1 MIVKHLAYL
10 RLKCGYDVMNSVQ
23 KKSVETYCL
32 SFLFQGISYLV
43 RHNVLDDSCTEIGKF
58 INCTSTLYGKSV
70 SEFLDTR

>member
-10 RLKCGYDVMNSVQ
+10 RLKYGYDAMNST
-23 KKSVETYCL
+23 KKVLKHTVYL
-32 SFLFQGISYLV
+32 FLFQGISYLV

>member
-1 MIVKHLAYL
+1 MIVKHLAYV
-10 RLKCGYDVMNSVQ
+10 RLKYGYDVMNEQ
-23 KKSVETYCL
+23 KSVETYCL